1 MASVTH
7 CMTRLRFNLKDESVP
22 EDEAVKKL
30 DGVIGVVHSGGQYQV
45 VIGQNVPKVY
55 GELCDMGGAVQK
67 ALDEKAKDPGKKQP
81 LTAKGIG
88 SAVILRLLLTSL
100 SLPPAE
106 LPGITTCCM
115 GPIRN

>member
-1 MASVTH
+1 MADNRQIAKSVLEAVGGKDNVVSVTH

-55 GELCDMGGAVQK
+55 GELCDMGGLRFRRHWARRQRIPERSSLLRQK
-67 ALDEKAKDPGKKQP
+67 ESEA
-81 LTAKGIG
+81 
-88 SAVILRLLLTSL
+88 R
-100 SLPPAE
+100 
-106 LPGITTCCM
+106 
-115 GPIRN
+115 